1 MMNYI
6 PARLVK
12 GKAWYIVF
20 YAWDP
25 VTDKRE
31 RFRQSFDLNRIQ
43 NPRERLTKARLVVAE
58 INKKLPSGYPFTE
71 EAHQIRHTQTPIEIA
86 VRKATEIKC
95 TGARQ
100 STVHSYQ
107 SIVEIF
113 IRHLQSRGDDVKPVI
128 AFTKYDAIHFLDAM
142 NRKGIGARTHNNYVR
157 TLKVIFNALVD
168 RQYITINPWVG
179 IPKQSQTDKARRCIS
194 LEDARIIITEAK
206 RTDQSLCMAIML
218 QYHCFIRPN
227 ELRSLRVRHID
238 TRAGVIRLPGSV
250 TKNKRDAVI
259 TIPDAIQTFIAE
271 YIQRMGKE
279 WYLFGHG
286 GEPGPSG
293 PVGANTMG
301 HRHMKLIRRLKDLG
315 ALGNIEGVSFYSW
328 KDTGVTAL
336 IQAGVPVDEVMRQ
349 LRHTNLATTQVYMNS
364 LHRVNEKIK
373 NLESALI

>member
-12 GKAWYIVF
+12 GQTWYIVY

-25 VTDKRE
+25 VTGKRE
-31 RFRQSFDLNRIQ
+31 RFRQSFDLNRIK
-43 NPRERLTKARLVVAE
+43 NPRERLTKARHVVTE
-58 INKKLPSGYPFTE
+58 INKKLPSGFPFTE
-71 EAHQIRHTQTPIEIA
+71 EAHQLRHTQTPIEVA

-95 TGARQ
+95 TGARPA
-100 STVHSYQ
+100 TVHSYE
-107 SIVEIF
+107 SIVEMF
-113 IRHLQSRGDDVKPVI
+113 LRYLKSRGDDVKPVI
-128 AFTKYDAIHFLDAM
+128 GFTKYDAIHFLDAM
-142 NRKGIGARTHNNYVR
+142 HQKGIGARTHNNYVR

-168 RQYITINPWVG
+168 RQFITINPWVG

-194 LEDARIIITEAK
+194 LEDARIIITEA
-206 RTDQSLCMAIML
+206 RRHDPSLCMAIIL

-238 TRAGVIRLPGSV
+238 IRAGVIRLPGSV

-259 TIPDAIQTFIAE
+259 TIPDAVKSFIE
-271 YIQRMGKE
+271 DYIQRMGKE
-279 WYLFGHG
+279 WYLFGSG

-301 HRHMKLIRRLKDLG
+301 KRHMFLIRKLKDQG

-328 KDTGVTAL
+328 KDTGATAL

-349 LRHTNLATTQVYMNS
+349 LRHTNLATTQVYINS

-373 NLESALI
+373 MLESALI